1 MSTQSDKSQT
11 NELDIN
17 EVVKNNF
24 ELYFQE
30 VEKVMPQ
37 YFQSFTKLQENF
49 MSAWKKTVNSS
60 IKSQQEYT
68 KKANIET
75 NIPQE
80 YANILQS
87 ITEECI
93 KAKNVQNQTVLSALK
108 VVSNNLQNQDSSFE
122 SVSEFN
128 RKFLDYW
135 TNFYSND
142 KQ

>member
-1 MSTQSDKSQT
+1 MSTQNDKSQK

-17 EVVKNNF
+17 EVVKSNF

-49 MSAWKKTVNSS
+49 MGAWKKTVNSS
-60 IKSQQEYT
+60 IKLQQDYA

-75 NIPQE
+75 KIPQE
-80 YANILQS
+80 YANMIQS
-87 ITEECI
+87 VAEEYI
-93 KAKNVQNQTVLSALK
+93 KTKNVQNQTVLSALK
-108 VVSNNLQNQDSSFE
+108 VAGNNLQNQDSSFE
-122 SVSEFN
+122 SVAEFN
-128 RKFLDYW
+128 RKFLDFW
-135 TNFYSND
+135 ANFYSKN

>member
-1 MSTQSDKSQT
+1 MSTQSNESQT

-17 EVVKNNF
+17 EVVKKHF

-60 IKSQQEYT
+60 IKLQQEYT
-68 KKANIET
+68 KKANVET

-80 YANILQS
+80 YANIIQS
-87 ITEECI
+87 IAEEYI
-93 KAKNVQNQTVLSALK
+93 KAKNIQNQTVLSALK
-108 VVSNNLQNQDSSFE
+108 VTGNNLQNHDNSFE
-122 SVSEFN
+122 SVVEFN
-128 RKFLDYW
+128 KKFLDYW
-135 TNFYSND
+135 ANFYSNN